1 MPDGLKVEII
11 ISGVRADLSV
21 KAKNRRQLNESV
33 EAGGSAGNCSRLFI
47 AV

>member
-21 KAKNRRQLNESV
+21 KAKNHRTAELKHEH
-33 EAGGSAGNCSRLFI
+33 
-47 AV
+47 